1 MNIHLHIERLVLDG
15 VPVPPDQSPH
25 LQAAI
30 ESELSR
36 LLSAGAIAAEFQV
49 GASLNLI
56 RAGHI
61 QLSSDSGPAE
71 VGRQIAGAV
80 HGGIAK

>member
-15 VPVPPDQSPH
+15 VPVPPEQRPH

-36 LLSAGAIAAEFQV
+36 LLSDGSINAELQA
-49 GASLNLI
+49 GASLHSI
-56 RAGHI
+56 RAEQI
-61 QLSSDSGPAE
+61 RLSSDSPPAE
-71 VGRQIAGAV
+71 IGRQIAGAV
-80 HGGIAK
+80 YGGIA